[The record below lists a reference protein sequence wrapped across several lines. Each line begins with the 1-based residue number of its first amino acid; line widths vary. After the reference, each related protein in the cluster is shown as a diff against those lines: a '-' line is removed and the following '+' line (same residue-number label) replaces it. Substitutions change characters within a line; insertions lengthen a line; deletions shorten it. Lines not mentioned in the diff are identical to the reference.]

1 MVDAPCAEG
10 DMSGQRRMTCLAR
23 PLGRPARTAK
33 SLRPSPRRGPSPTP
47 GRNQDAG
54 REGER
59 EGAMGRLRRRVALGG
74 RHGEGASDAGGR
86 ATDGARTRA
95 GALRTGPCA
104 PGPAFGA
111 PAPRSARHH
120 HGRDRRAV
128 RRRAHGPG
136 LHVGSGTTPPR
147 QLRPGA
153 CEART
158 PFSAAPPRPRPPR
171 REEES
176 SRTGTSRRLR
186 NHPAPAAAPRRMRGP
201 HPVQHGTTT
210 AATAAA
216 RGKAPTAPGR
226 RHRLRGHP
234 PPAATPRRKGRPPSL
249 TSPAGGT
256 PPGSGPPGS
265 PRPPSPPDG
274 PKRSTCAG

>member
-1 MVDAPCAEG
+1 MADAPCAEG

-59 EGAMGRLRRRVALGG
+59 KGAMGRLRRRVALGG
-74 RHGEGASDAGGR
+74 RHGDGASDAGGR

-104 PGPAFGA
+104 PGPALGA

-120 HGRDRRAV
+120 HGRGRRAV

-158 PFSAAPPRPRPPR
+158 PFGTAPPRPRP
-171 REEES
+171 
-176 SRTGTSRRLR
+176 L
-186 NHPAPAAAPRRMRGP
+186 AAQGE
-201 HPVQHGTTT
+201 
-210 AATAAA
+210 
-216 RGKAPTAPGR
+216 APTAPGR
-226 RHRLRGHP
+226 RHRRRGHP

>member
-1 MVDAPCAEG
+1 MADAPCAEG

-74 RHGEGASDAGGR
+74 RHGDEASDAGGR
-86 ATDGARTRA
+86 AADGARTRA

-120 HGRDRRAV
+120 HGRDRRAM

-136 LHVGSGTTPPR
+136 LHVGSGTTP
-147 QLRPGA
+147 
-153 CEART
+153 AR
-158 PFSAAPPRPRPPR
+158 
-171 REEES
+171 
-176 SRTGTSRRLR
+176 
-186 NHPAPAAAPRRMRGP
+186 AAAPRRMRGP
-201 HPVQHGTTT
+201 HPVPHGTTT

-216 RGKAPTAPGR
+216 RGEAPTAPGR

-274 PKRSTCAG
+274 PTRSTCAG